1 MLADFF
7 TKPLQG
13 SKFHTFRRIIMG
25 WEHISSIIKR
35 TSEDGEPPSAKE
47 RVEKEVNKTDKSSE
61 QQSIKNLGVVAD
73 SRTVTWADVVKNT
86 TYQHGNKKYDSIEE
100 KKEH

>member
-1 MLADFF
+1 
-7 TKPLQG
+7 
-13 SKFHTFRRIIMG
+13 MG

-73 SRTVTWADVVKNT
+73 LRTVTWADVVKNT
-86 TYQHGNKKYDSIEE
+86 TYQHSSKRYDGIKE